1 MLAYNKCSWSVGEIY
16 RHLGDMLCMFITVT
30 CGTPWDYHV
39 CVSYSLHLVHL
50 NSLTGQTTVLN
61 KSFATLHI
69 CLIFGSLSY
78 ANNFKVNIGKNTNH
92 LHKQSNIFGKIMLIR
107 YCFIAK
113 TIHPGCITKSAQNQ
127 HIHKYESNNT
137 PYLFDH
143 TVVFV

>member
-1 MLAYNKCSWSVGEIY
+1 MGDLARNRKCTKMLTDRRTARRTDRPGSNSPPRPRYAAGGG
-16 RHLGDMLCMFITVT
+16 LITYT
-30 CGTPWDYHV
+30 Y
-39 CVSYSLHLVHL
+39 
-50 NSLTGQTTVLN
+50 TVLN

-113 TIHPGCITKSAQNQ
+113 TIHPGCITKKCPKPAYTQVR
-127 HIHKYESNNT
+127 IE
-137 PYLFDH
+137 
-143 TVVFV
+143 

>member
-1 MLAYNKCSWSVGEIY
+1 M
-16 RHLGDMLCMFITVT
+16 
-30 CGTPWDYHV
+30 
-39 CVSYSLHLVHL
+39 LVHSSPDIRIYSNIRSKLVSNIRIWIWYSNPTKIKEIGTQCLWYQIKVFL
-50 NSLTGQTTVLN
+50 NQTTVLN

-78 ANNFKVNIGKNTNH
+78 ANNFKVNIGKNTDN
-92 LHKQSNIFGKIMLIR
+92 LHKQSNIFGKNMLIR

-137 PYLFDH
+137 LYLFDH